1 MRWTG
6 GCVLVLALE
15 FGERRKRRGKSEEDG
30 GWDSEEEQ
38 QDVAL
43 GLLLACMKGGRRG
56 QKGYF
61 VCTSQV
67 CCGPH
72 DHVHMAQPERVSG
85 KFANSCGPQMA
96 IWRSF

>member
-1 MRWTG
+1 MCWCWPWNLGKEENGEERVRGRWW
-6 GCVLVLALE
+6 L
-15 FGERRKRRGKSEEDG
+15 
-30 GWDSEEEQ
+30 WDLEEEQ

-72 DHVHMAQPERVSG
+72 DYVHMAQPERVSG

>member
-1 MRWTG
+1 MRWTS
-6 GCVLVLALE
+6 GCALVLALE
-15 FGERRKRRGKSEEDG
+15 FGEGRKRRGKSEEDG

-43 GLLLACMKGGRRG
+43 GLLLACIKGGRRG

-61 VCTSQV
+61 VCTRQV

-72 DHVHMAQPERVSG
+72 DHG
-85 KFANSCGPQMA
+85 KLQILVVPRWQFGEVFRNSA
-96 IWRSF
+96 F